1 MAKATLTKTRSVKAP
16 RMKDQKLFIGGEW
29 RDSVSGKAFPTIN
42 PATGESICQV
52 AEADKADVDLAVKAA
67 RKALESGPWN
77 RMDAADRGRLLFK
90 LADLVEKNAEDLAT
104 LESLNAG
111 KTISDA
117 RGDMQGVVNT
127 LRYYAGWAD
136 KIEGRTVPVRGNFLS
151 YTLRQPV
158 GVVGQIIP
166 WNFPLLML
174 AWKWGPALACGNTVV
189 LKPAEQTPLT
199 ALRVGELAAEAGFP
213 PGVVNIVNGF
223 GETTGA
229 ALVVHPGVDKIAFT
243 GHVDTAK
250 IIQKAAADTL
260 KRTTFELGG
269 KSPNV
274 IFADADMDEAV
285 AGAFHAIYFHGG
297 QCCTA
302 GSRLFVEDK
311 IHQDFVERLAE
322 KAKQR
327 KVGDPL
333 DPSTEQGPQ
342 VSQEQMD
349 KILGYVQLGEKQGAR
364 LMTGGQRIG
373 EKGFFVEP
381 TIFDN
386 VKDDMAIAKDEIFGP
401 VVSVLPF
408 KKVDEVIQRS
418 NSTYYGLAAA
428 IWTKDLD
435 KAHRFARE
443 VKAGTVWVN
452 CYHIVDATT
461 PFGGFKMSGQGR
473 ENGEAALE
481 HYTELKTVTIK
492 LGATPATK
500 S

>member
-1 MAKATLTKTRSVKAP
+1 VRSSPVC
-16 RMKDQKLFIGGEW
+16 IGGKFV
-29 RDSVSGKAFPTIN
+29 DSVSGKTFAATN
-42 PATGESICQV
+42 PATGKTICQV
-52 AEADKADVDLAVKAA
+52 AEADKADVDLAVQAA
-67 RKALESGPWN
+67 RKALEDGPWP
-77 RMDAADRGRLLFK
+77 RMDAADRGRLLYK
-90 LADLVEKNAEDLAT
+90 LAELIEKQAEELAA
-104 LESLNAG
+104 LESLNSG
-111 KTISDA
+111 KTINDS

-136 KIEGRTVPVRGNFLS
+136 KIEGKTVPVRGNFLS

-189 LKPAEQTPLT
+189 MKLAEQTPIT
-199 ALRVGELAAEAGFP
+199 GIRVAELALEAGFP
-213 PGVVNIVNGF
+213 DGVINVLNGY

-229 ALVVHPGVDKIAFT
+229 AMVAHPGIDKIAFT

-250 IIQKAAADTL
+250 IIQKTAADTL
-260 KRTTFELGG
+260 KRCTFELGG

-274 IFADADMDEAV
+274 IFADCDLEKAV

-302 GSRLFVEDK
+302 GSRLFVEDR
-311 IHQDFVERLAE
+311 IHQDFVRRLGE
-322 KAKQR
+322 KAKTR

-333 DPSTEQGPQ
+333 NPASEQGPQ

-349 KILGYVQLGEKQGAR
+349 KILGYVDRGQKEGAKLVAGGKRVGSQGY
-364 LMTGGQRIG
+364 
-373 EKGFFVEP
+373 FVEP
-381 TIFDN
+381 TIFDG
-386 VKDDMAIAKDEIFGP
+386 VKDEMAIARDEIFGP

-408 KKVDEVIQRS
+408 KGVEEVVRRA
-418 NSTYYGLAAA
+418 NDTTYGLAAA
-428 IWTKDLD
+428 IWTKDID
-435 KAHRFARE
+435 KAHLFARQ

-452 CYHIVDATT
+452 CYHVVDTTT

-481 HYTELKTVTIK
+481 HYTELKTVTV
-492 LGATPATK
+492 
-500 S
+500 

>member
-1 MAKATLTKTRSVKAP
+1 MAQAVKKRPTAP
-16 RMKDQKLFIGGEW
+16 AVKQTKLFIDNQWIDPVEGGTF
-29 RDSVSGKAFPTIN
+29 DTYN
-42 PATGESICQV
+42 PATGEVLTKV
-52 AEADKADVDLAVKAA
+52 AAASTKDVDKAVKAA
-67 RKALESGPWN
+67 RRALESGPWATL
-77 RMDAADRGRLLFK
+77 DAADRGRLLFK
-90 LADLVEKNAEDLAT
+90 LADLVERESKELAA
-104 LESLNAG
+104 LESLNCG
-111 KTISDA
+111 KTINDSL
-117 RGDMQGVVNT
+117 GDMQGVVNT

-136 KIEGRTVPVRGNFLS
+136 KIEGRTVPVRGNFLC

-189 LKPAEQTPLT
+189 MKPAEQTPLT
-199 ALRVGELAAEAGFP
+199 ALRVAELAQEAGFP
-213 PGVVNIVNGF
+213 AGVINIVNGL

-229 ALVVHPGVDKIAFT
+229 AMVVHPGIDKIAFT

-274 IFADADMDEAV
+274 VFADADMEQAV

-302 GSRLFVEDK
+302 GSRLFVEQK
-311 IHQDFVERLAE
+311 VHQEFVERLAE
-322 KAKQR
+322 KAKER
-327 KVGDPL
+327 KLGDPL
-333 DPSTEQGPQ
+333 DPTTEQGPQ
-342 VSQEQMD
+342 VSKEQMD
-349 KILGYVQLGEKQGAR
+349 KILGYVELGQKQGAT
-364 LMTGGQRIG
+364 LLTGGQRFG
-373 EKGFFVEP
+373 DKGYFVEP

-408 KKVDEVIQRS
+408 KAVDEMIERANNTS
-418 NSTYYGLAAA
+418 YGLAAA
-428 IWTKDLD
+428 VWTKDID
-435 KAHRFARE
+435 KAHLFAKR

-452 CYHIVDATT
+452 CYHVVDTTT

-481 HYTELKTVTIK
+481 HYTELKTVTVK
-492 LGATPATK
+492 LGK
-500 S
+500 

>member
-1 MAKATLTKTRSVKAP
+1 MAQATQKRQAAPAVRETR
-16 RMKDQKLFIGGEW
+16 LFINNQWVDPAGGGGTF
-29 RDSVSGKAFPTIN
+29 DTYN
-42 PATGESICQV
+42 PATGEVIAKV
-52 AEADKADVDLAVKAA
+52 AAAGPADVDRAVKAA
-67 RKALESGPWN
+67 RAALESKPWAT
-77 RMDAADRGRLLFK
+77 MDAADRGRLLFK
-90 LADLVEKNAEDLAT
+90 LADLVEKNAEDLAA
-104 LESLNAG
+104 LESLNCG
-111 KTISDA
+111 KTIRDS
-117 RGDMQGVVNT
+117 RGDMTGVANT

-199 ALRVGELAAEAGFP
+199 ALRLAELAREAGFP
-213 PGVVNIVNGF
+213 AGVVNVVNGL

-229 ALVVHPGVDKIAFT
+229 ALVAHPDVDKIAFT

-274 IFADADMDEAV
+274 VFADCNLDDAV

-302 GSRLFVEDK
+302 GSRLFVEEK
-311 IHQDFVERLAE
+311 VHQEFVERLAE
-322 KAKQR
+322 KSKER
-327 KVGDPL
+327 KIGDPL
-333 DPSTEQGPQ
+333 DETTEQGPQ

-349 KILGYVQLGEKQGAR
+349 KILGYCDLGQKQGAT
-364 LMTGGQRIG
+364 LLTGGRRMG
-373 EKGFFVEP
+373 KKGYFVEP
-381 TIFDN
+381 TVFDN

-408 KKVDEVIQRS
+408 RSTDEVIRRA
-418 NSTYYGLAAA
+418 NNTFYGLAAA
-428 IWTKDLD
+428 IWTKDID
-435 KAHRFARE
+435 KAHRYARE

-452 CYHIVDATT
+452 CYHVVDTTT

-473 ENGEAALE
+473 ENGESALE

-492 LGATPATK
+492 LG
-500 S
+500 

>member
-1 MAKATLTKTRSVKAP
+1 MTKTRTPRQSAAAAP
-16 RMKDQKLFIGGEW
+16 PRLQTKLLINNKWVDPAEGGSFE
-29 RDSVSGKAFPTIN
+29 TLN
-42 PATGESICQV
+42 PATGRPIAAV
-52 AEADKADVDLAVKAA
+52 AAAGPADVDKAVKAA
-67 RKALESGPWN
+67 RTALESGPWA

-90 LADLVEKNAEDLAT
+90 LADLVERDAAELAR
-104 LESLNAG
+104 LESLNCG
-111 KTISDA
+111 KTITDSQ
-117 RGDMQGVVNT
+117 GDLQGVVNT

-136 KIEGRTVPVRGNFLS
+136 KIEGKTVPVRGNFLS

-199 ALRVGELAAEAGFP
+199 ALRLGELAVEAGFP
-213 PGVVNIVNGF
+213 AGVVNILNGF
-223 GETTGA
+223 GETTGDA
-229 ALVVHPGVDKIAFT
+229 IVAHPGVDKIAFT

-250 IIQKAAADTL
+250 IIQRRAADTL

-274 IFADADMDEAV
+274 IFADADLEEAV

-302 GSRLFVEDK
+302 GSRLFVEEK
-311 IHQDFVERLAE
+311 VRQEFVERLAE
-322 KAKQR
+322 RAKGR
-327 KVGDPL
+327 KLGDPL
-333 DPSTEQGPQ
+333 DAATEQGPQ
-342 VSQEQMD
+342 VSQEQLD
-349 KILGYVQLGEKQGAR
+349 KIMGYVELGQKQGAT
-364 LMTGGQRIG
+364 LLTGGQRFG
-373 EKGFFVEP
+373 KQGYFVEP

-386 VKDDMAIAKDEIFGP
+386 VKDDMAIATDEIFGP

-408 KKVDEVIQRS
+408 RSVDDVIERA
-418 NSTYYGLAAA
+418 NRTYYGLAAA
-428 IWTKDLD
+428 VWTKDID

-452 CYHIVDATT
+452 CYHVVDTTT

-481 HYTELKTVTIK
+481 HYTETKTVTVK
-492 LGATPATK
+492 LH
-500 S
+500 

>member
-1 MAKATLTKTRSVKAP
+1 MAQTLTKRPTTPAVRQTRLLINNEWVEPS
-16 RMKDQKLFIGGEW
+16 DGGTFE
-29 RDSVSGKAFPTIN
+29 TYN
-42 PATGESICQV
+42 PATGKAIAKV
-52 AEADKADVDLAVKAA
+52 AAAAAKDVDKAVKAA
-67 RKALESGPWN
+67 RKALESGPWGK
-77 RMDAADRGRLLFK
+77 MDAVERGRLMFK
-90 LADLVEKNAEDLAT
+90 LADLIEKNADELAA
-104 LESLNAG
+104 LESLNSG
-111 KTISDA
+111 KTISDSQ
-117 RGDMQGVVNT
+117 GDVQATVNT

-136 KIEGRTVPVRGNFLS
+136 KIEGRTVPVRGSFLS

-199 ALRVGELAAEAGFP
+199 ALRVGELALEAGFP
-213 PGVVNIVNGF
+213 AGVVNIVNGL

-229 ALVVHPGVDKIAFT
+229 ALVVHPDVDKIAFT

-274 IFADADMDEAV
+274 IFADADMEQAV
-285 AGAFHAIYFHGG
+285 AGAFHAIYFHCG

-311 IHQDFVERLAE
+311 IHQEFVERLAE
-322 KAKQR
+322 RAKQR

-333 DPSTEQGPQ
+333 DPTTEQGPQ
-342 VSQEQMD
+342 VSQEQLD
-349 KILGYVQLGEKQGAR
+349 KILGYIKLGEKEGAR
-364 LMTGGQRIG
+364 LMTGGERVG
-373 EKGFFVEP
+373 KEGFFVAP

-386 VKDDMAIAKDEIFGP
+386 VKDNMAIAKDEIFGP

-408 KKVDEVIQRS
+408 KKVDEVIERA
-418 NSTYYGLAAA
+418 NNTHYGLAAA
-428 IWTKDLD
+428 IWTKDID
-435 KAHRFARE
+435 KAHLFAKQ

-452 CYHIVDATT
+452 CYHVVDTTT

-481 HYTELKTVTIK
+481 HYTETKTVTVK
-492 LGATPATK
+492 LGE
-500 S
+500 